1 MNGPWRCSC
10 LRLLVKTAC
19 VGALPMSLAVFS
31 GWASAYDYRS
41 DDGDLAISLGNTV
54 RYTLGWRAQDAS
66 SSIANNFVYAQ
77 SDRKFDKGD
86 VVTNRV
92 DLLTELNLNYQEMW
106 GARVSAATWYDNAYH
121 DDSVNTPAGMTGS
134 YVGNR
139 YSSSVD
145 RYYNGPSGEI
155 LDAFVLGRFDVGFP
169 LDVRLGRMTNYW
181 GENYFNGNSAISYS
195 QSPVD
200 GRKALSNP
208 GIETKEVFMPVGQL
222 SAKAQVTDSLSL
234 AMQYYLEWRPSRV
247 PAPGTFLGP
256 ADMLPNDID
265 QFPQFG
271 FPVVD
276 PKEPSNRGNWGVSAR
291 WNVPNL
297 DWTLGFYYRQFDDY
311 NAWTNVQTIG
321 GVPAALRAVYPE
333 DVQLYGVSLA
343 ANGPWGSA
351 LGAEVSYRK
360 NDALALNDTFT
371 LDGDKGPRGN
381 TWHALANTTWL
392 LGTTPLWESGTLVTE
407 LAYSRLDK
415 VTSHPELFKG
425 EGYASC
431 AGQDKSTGCATR
443 DTWATSVSFTPAWL
457 QVVPGIDIEM
467 PTSINYGLHGN
478 GASNSRL
485 AYEGAYTWTAGI
497 NVKYHIHTD
506 ITLAYNGYHA
516 DREGD
521 SSGNGGFSL
530 NDRDW
535 VSLTVKT
542 SF

>member
-1 MNGPWRCSC
+1 
-10 LRLLVKTAC
+10 
-19 VGALPMSLAVFS
+19 MSLAVFS

-234 AMQYYLEWRPSRV
+234 AMQYYLE
-247 PAPGTFLGP
+247 
-256 ADMLPNDID
+256 
-265 QFPQFG
+265 
-271 FPVVD
+271 
-276 PKEPSNRGNWGVSAR
+276 
-291 WNVPNL
+291 
-297 DWTLGFYYRQFDDY
+297 
-311 NAWTNVQTIG
+311 
-321 GVPAALRAVYPE
+321 
-333 DVQLYGVSLA
+333 
-343 ANGPWGSA
+343 
-351 LGAEVSYRK
+351 
-360 NDALALNDTFT
+360 
-371 LDGDKGPRGN
+371 
-381 TWHALANTTWL
+381 
-392 LGTTPLWESGTLVTE
+392 
-407 LAYSRLDK
+407 
-415 VTSHPELFKG
+415 
-425 EGYASC
+425 
-431 AGQDKSTGCATR
+431 
-443 DTWATSVSFTPAWL
+443 
-457 QVVPGIDIEM
+457 
-467 PTSINYGLHGN
+467 
-478 GASNSRL
+478 
-485 AYEGAYTWTAGI
+485 
-497 NVKYHIHTD
+497 
-506 ITLAYNGYHA
+506 
-516 DREGD
+516 
-521 SSGNGGFSL
+521 
-530 NDRDW
+530 
-535 VSLTVKT
+535 
-542 SF
+542 